1 MKAIN
6 NILVPTDCSEVSQY
20 ALKYAIQFSKKFD
33 AKLTLLMVTVSEPLT
48 ILNDYGY
55 FSPELHQKLIVES
68 DRRARSDLEDFW
80 KLEADASVLVELVNL
95 KGDPFTEIVR
105 YAAENH
111 IDLIIMGTHGRT
123 GLKHMFMGSVAEKVV
138 RYSPQPVLTVK
149 HKDYV
154 FEMMHEVSQ

>member
-1 MKAIN
+1 MKTLK
-6 NILVPTDCSEVSQY
+6 NILVPTDCSEVSQC
-20 ALKYAIQFSKKFD
+20 ALKYAIQFSRKFET
-33 AKLTLLMVTVSEPLT
+33 KLTLLMVTVSEPLT

-68 DRRARSDLEDFW
+68 DRRARADLEEFW
-80 KLEADASVLVELVNL
+80 KQEAIDDIKVELVNL

-105 YAAENH
+105 FADESK

-154 FEMMHEVSQ
+154 FEMENSEV